1 MSNADPWLEQ
11 YERDHTHAVNRALHW
26 MCIPV
31 VVISV
36 VGLLWSM
43 PVPGVLRDASPV
55 LNWGTFFLMAT
66 VVYYFILSIALAVGL
81 LPFVVLVAVA
91 VGWLDNLSTPLWLVS
106 AAAFAVAGAGLL
118 VGHAFESRRVSLFSD
133 LNFLMIGPLW
143 IIASIYER
151 LRIPY

>member
-1 MSNADPWLEQ
+1 MSNADPWLKR

-31 VVISV
+31 FVASV
-36 VGLLWSM
+36 VGLLWSV

-55 LNWGTFFLMAT
+55 LNWGTFFLMAA
-66 VVYYFILSIALAVGL
+66 VVYYFILSITLAVGL
-81 LPFVVLVAVA
+81 LPFVMCVAVA
-91 VGWLDNLSTPLWLVS
+91 VAWLDTLSPPLWLVS
-106 AAAFAVAGAGLL
+106 ATAFALAGAGLL
-118 VGHAFESRRVSLFSD
+118 AGHAFEDKRVSLFSD

-151 LRIPY
+151 LKIPY